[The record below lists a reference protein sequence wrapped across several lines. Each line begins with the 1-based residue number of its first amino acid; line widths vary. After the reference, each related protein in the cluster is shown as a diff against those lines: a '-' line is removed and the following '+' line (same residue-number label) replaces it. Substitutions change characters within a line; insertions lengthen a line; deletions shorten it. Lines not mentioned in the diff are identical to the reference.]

1 MTVPYGVVVRIDQG
15 YLGWGV
21 FFVAAGVIALAIGA
35 GVIVDQRWWSFWP
48 LILVGAGIGLVLR
61 KTAFEVI
68 GGLIVAA
75 TFGVMVGGSLAGGF
89 GGFSGIGDV
98 GGAACGGGDDGT
110 AFADQSGTFGA
121 SASVDIQVACGTLT
135 LATVPG
141 AAWTVRGAD
150 GDGRGPRISAS
161 DDELEIQS
169 ADGLSSQSSWLVD
182 LPTDPALEVDLQ
194 LDAGSLQATFV
205 GARLREVDVEV
216 NAGQARIDLTGVADI
231 TSIDAG
237 VNAGEVAVTLP
248 SWPMTGRLE
257 VNAGAVRLCAPPDV
271 ALRIETEGSVLSGTD
286 LSEAGLV
293 EEDGVWVTPGYDV
306 APVRIDLEVQANLG
320 SVRLNPSEGCT

>member
-1 MTVPYGVVVRIDQG
+1 VRIDQG

-21 FFVAAGVIALAIGA
+21 FFVAAGAIALAIGA
-35 GVIVDQRWWSFWP
+35 GAVPDQRWWSFWP

-61 KTAFEVI
+61 RTPFEII

-75 TFGVMVGGSLAGGF
+75 TFGIMVGGSVAGGF
-89 GGFSGIGDV
+89 GGFSGIGGV
-98 GGAACGGGDDGT
+98 GGLACSGGDEGT
-110 AFADQSGTFGA
+110 AFADQTGTFGA
-121 SASVDIQVACGTLT
+121 SASVDIQVDCGTLS
-135 LATVPG
+135 LSAVPG

-150 GDGRGPRISAS
+150 GDGRGPRISSS
-161 DDELEIQS
+161 DDELEVYP
-169 ADGLSSQSSWLVD
+169 ADGLSSPISWLID
-182 LPTDPALEVDLQ
+182 LPTDSSLDVSLQ
-194 LDAGSLQATFV
+194 LEAGSLQASFV
-205 GARLREVDVEV
+205 DARLGEVDVEV
-216 NAGQARIDLTGVADI
+216 NAGQAILDLTGVSDI
-231 TSIDAG
+231 ATLDAG
-237 VNAGEVAVTLP
+237 VNAGDVAVTLP

-271 ALRIETEGSVLSGTD
+271 ALRIETEGSVLASTD

-293 EEDGVWVTPGYDV
+293 EDDGAWVTPGYDV

>member
-1 MTVPYGVVVRIDQG
+1 VPYGVVVRIDQG

-21 FFVAAGVIALAIGA
+21 FFVAAGAIALAIGA
-35 GVIVDQRWWSFWP
+35 GVVVDQRWWSFWP
-48 LILVGAGIGLVLR
+48 LLLVGAGIGLVLR

-98 GGAACGGGDDGT
+98 GGIACDGGDGT
-110 AFADQSGTFGA
+110 AFADQSGTLGA
-121 SASVDIQVACGTLT
+121 SASVDIQVDCGTLS
-135 LATVPG
+135 LSTVPG
-141 AAWTVRGAD
+141 STWTVRGTD
-150 GDGRGPRISAS
+150 GDGLGPRISS
-161 DDELEIQS
+161 SGDELEVQS
-169 ADGLSSQSSWLVD
+169 TDGLASSSSWLID
-182 LPTDPALEVDLQ
+182 LPTDPTLEVNLQ
-194 LDAGSLQATFV
+194 LDAGSLQAAFV

-216 NAGQARIDLTGVADI
+216 NAGQARIDLTGVSDI

-320 SVRLNPSEGCT
+320 SIRLNPAEGCT